1 MKKDTLAYTV
11 IFTAISAFIFVSLLS
26 LAFGATKGKVEENNK
41 ITEARAYLT
50 AAGIPLTEEMDVQS
64 EFASAYPNFDETK
77 SFQET
82 SINGETILVG
92 PFQGNGLWGSI
103 SGVLGLTTD
112 FERIVGFEII
122 THVETPGL
130 GGRIDEAWF
139 KEQFRGEFVG
149 EGLIVR
155 HGGSGGDSD
164 SENGEVDGITGA
176 SRTSDSIQEI
186 INRQIINMKS
196 AYGGTTNE

>member
-11 IFTAISAFIFVSLLS
+11 IFTAISAFAFVSLLS
-26 LAFGATKGKVEENNK
+26 LAFGATKGKVEENNQ

-50 AAGIPLTEEMDVQS
+50 AAGISLTEDMDVQS
-64 EFASAYPNFDETK
+64 EFASAYPHFDEGK

-155 HGGSGGDSD
+155 HGGTGGDED

-186 INRQIINMKS
+186 INRQITHMKS